1 MTNLEQKRKKRQKQ
15 SAEIFTP
22 PSLVND
28 MLNKLPKEVWE
39 ENKTFCDPACGNGNF
54 LIWILL
60 RKIAKGHKPLEAL
73 KTVYGAD
80 IMRDNIQ
87 ECRLRL
93 LKVISLFEEITEEH
107 VKAIFKNIVWINI
120 HKYPGG
126 SLDYDFRFK
135 NRPKPANV
143 KQWME
148 NIHKKNQLDEVELP
162 VDEEKFTPKG
172 CVEDMFADSP
182 D

>member
-1 MTNLEQKRKKRQKQ
+1 
-15 SAEIFTP
+15 
-22 PSLVND
+22 
-28 MLNKLPKEVWE
+28 MLNKLPDEVWE

-60 RKIAKGHKPLEAL
+60 RKIAKGHNPLEAL

-107 VKAIFKNIVWINI
+107 VKTIFKNIVWINM
-120 HKYPGG
+120 HKHPGG
-126 SLDYDFRFK
+126 SLDYDFSF
-135 NRPKPANV
+135 NDRPKKANV
-143 KQWME
+143 EQWMK
-148 NIHKKNQLDEVELP
+148 NIHENNKLNEVELP
-162 VDEEKFTPKG
+162 IDEEKFTSKG
-172 CVEDMFADSP
+172 CVDLFADNFP